1 MTAPR
6 AQKPWN
12 SSMQLR
18 HDATDDELRRRF
30 QVVPGTS
37 YEQAAIAIAREF
49 AAACV
54 EEARRT
60 PSADT
65 RRLDKLFALL
75 PFDVRHQFG
84 GDIQEFREGIDAA
97 MTPEGE

>member
-6 AQKPWN
+6 AQEPWN
-12 SSMQLR
+12 PSLPLR
-18 HDATDDELRRRF
+18 HDATDDELFRRF

-49 AAACV
+49 AAACAA
-54 EEARRT
+54 EARRA

-65 RRLDKLFALL
+65 RRLDWL
-75 PFDVRHQFG
+75 D
-84 GDIQEFREGIDAA
+84 REGAYWGLNRAAIDAA
-97 MTPEGE
+97 MTQEGE